1 MQDVVL
7 RGMHKLLLLQVAELI
22 GGLAMVVFA
31 VLTTAAFKKKEE
43 EEEEEEEE
51 EALVPGE
58 HWQPQAL
65 GPLAQ
70 LRMPMLSCRTHNC

>member
-7 RGMHKLLLLQVAELI
+7 RGMHELLLLQVVELV
-22 GGLAMVVFA
+22 GGLARAVFA
-31 VLTTAAFKKKEE
+31 VLTIAAHK
-43 EEEEEEEE
+43 EEE